1 MQNLI
6 ALSYW
11 LAASY
16 TYISIAKFLHWK
28 PQFYHEW
35 HWIFSYIVKC
45 THQIYIYD
53 DQAQYPVLIKCHF
66 YFYIVR
72 IQTTQY
78 MPSQDSTTFCRSTI
92 TEKHLNHNICQF
104 YMCINYNEMQCLHS
118 KSFYIILMRYL
129 KFLHKSKQCVN
140 NCMPKT
146 RIYKIRI
153 WL

>member
-45 THQIYIYD
+45 THQI
-53 DQAQYPVLIKCHF
+53 K
-66 YFYIVR
+66 R
-72 IQTTQY
+72 NIQFLLSAISIFTLYVFKQHNIC
-78 MPSQDSTTFCRSTI
+78 QDCTLFFRSTI
-92 TEKHLNHNICQF
+92 TENISTITYASF

-118 KSFYIILMRYL
+118 KSFFIILM
-129 KFLHKSKQCVN
+129 KVWSFLHKSKQCVN